1 MELIIEALSLMA
13 LIAYFSISTASYRKL
28 QTKYEKLRTE
38 NEKLFAETRKMQADL
53 CLQLSEL
60 EDEFGRRLCALEE
73 SDAVASLQAEVRAL
87 KNQVESAILPDDSA
101 ARKAKEQIDAFNAGV
116 FNILSYHGQPT
127 KRHTEESDDDEE

>member
-1 MELIIEALSLMA
+1 MELIIEALSLVA

-38 NEKLFAETRKMQADL
+38 NEKMFVETRKMQADL

-73 SDAVASLQAEVRAL
+73 SDAVASLQAEVRTL

-101 ARKAKEQIDAFNAGV
+101 ARKAKEQIDAFNTGV

-127 KRHTEESDDDEE
+127 KRHTEEADDDEE